1 MPLLVCH
8 WFLWLMVLSWR
19 KLAPPLGY
27 SGALANDMQAPL
39 GSSELTFAACAP
51 CKCFPMIIVHSFCRA
66 LEETSVV
73 PCSLQ
78 KPHPWSVL
86 DLPECNLNAVRLRVT
101 SLDALHSIWHY
112 VSCWTLCRNDDTVFF
127 FWCPLPMG
135 TMACC
140 PLMIQH
146 GIFLQARP
154 LLILLTRYPSGPCN
168 RSVQIGDITRF

>member
-1 MPLLVCH
+1 
-8 WFLWLMVLSWR
+8 MVLSWR

-127 FWCPLPMG
+127 FWCPLPV
-135 TMACC
+135 
-140 PLMIQH
+140 LH
-146 GIFLQARP
+146 GHHGMLPFNDSTWYFSASKAPANPADQIPF
-154 LLILLTRYPSGPCN
+154 GPM
-168 RSVQIGDITRF
+168 